1 MKFSMRKELRR
12 GGLAIAASAALL
24 GTTAVSAQAAKEPSV
39 PLDCSVKADAFT
51 GTGFDMAYRYAGGQ
65 GTASDP
71 GSATGIVPLTYQKY
85 GGMGGDGQS
94 RSNFYAITANGYLWD
109 LQWDSRL
116 QPDETWQTAF
126 TKKVL
131 ATNWGGIRHIAY
143 AKPTQFMYGL
153 TSSGLNRYKAVRA
166 GDVPT
171 SAVSVG
177 GAGWG
182 NIGNLSYSRTV
193 VIGKTATGA
202 DRKADQLLGTVN
214 SDGDLVEYTIPHDKP
229 TAWTRVLRK
238 GPGWGDFASL
248 SQGSCSQHPNARV
261 LLGIK
266 KNGLAFAYF
275 DPNKNDNSLA
285 DLRGGNVAVATG
297 WTNKSYSQ

>member
-1 MKFSMRKELRR
+1 MKFTMRKELRR
-12 GGLAIAASAALL
+12 GSLAIAASAALL

-39 PLDCSVKADAFT
+39 PLDCWVQTKAINPAGVDNW
-51 GTGFDMAYRYAGGQ
+51 YRYANGI
-65 GTASDP
+65 
-71 GSATGIVPLTYQKY
+71 GSVESPHLSTGMVPLTYQNY
-85 GGMGGDGQS
+85 GHLGGDGAS
-94 RSNFYAITANGYLWD
+94 RSNGYAVATNGYLWD
-109 LQWDSRL
+109 FQWEVQL
-116 QPDETWQTAF
+116 QPDGTRPLVF
-126 TKKVL
+126 SKKVL